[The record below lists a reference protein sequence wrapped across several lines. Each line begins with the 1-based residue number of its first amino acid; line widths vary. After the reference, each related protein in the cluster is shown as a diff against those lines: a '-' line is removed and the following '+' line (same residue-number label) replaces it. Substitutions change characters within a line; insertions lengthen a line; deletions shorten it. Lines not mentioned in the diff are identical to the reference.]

1 MLFLLTVLILKIYRH
16 NNGYQHNRTR
26 YDKCIHFFFFLFLC
40 LLFSRL
46 GFLHTDTGIHGDDL
60 ILVGQER
67 IDVYFLDFGGETEQ
81 GGEADYDLGI
91 ALLVD
96 AGLSARALNNLIG
109 TQGANHAVSL
119 GVGEGGQTAA
129 HVA

>member
-1 MLFLLTVLILKIYRH
+1 MGERLLP
-16 NNGYQHNRTR
+16 
-26 YDKCIHFFFFLFLC
+26 
-40 LLFSRL
+40 
-46 GFLHTDTGIHGDDL
+46 LHTDAGINGDDL
-60 ILVGQER
+60 ILVGQQR
-67 IDVYFLDFGGETEQ
+67 IDVYFLDFGSKTEQ

-119 GVGEGGQTAA
+119 GVGEGSQTTADIA
-129 HVA
+129 